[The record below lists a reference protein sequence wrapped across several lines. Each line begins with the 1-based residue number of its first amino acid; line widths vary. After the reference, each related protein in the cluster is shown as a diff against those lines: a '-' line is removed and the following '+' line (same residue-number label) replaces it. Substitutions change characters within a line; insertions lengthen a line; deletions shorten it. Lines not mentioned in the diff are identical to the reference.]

1 MNTLNKFHLGSLTS
15 VLLIGMSNTALANP
29 VEFRD
34 SAISPQEVRWR
45 DQGNISAPSTWQDG
59 GRPASADSPW
69 QSDSSDIPASLQ
81 WRETPSTS
89 LPSQQW
95 QEQERIDDAL
105 TPAPLDVPQWSAP
118 TAAVSPSFD
127 QRLSR
132 EFLPHTPPS
141 GLFPPAA
148 KRDLT
153 NTEYPVAD
161 LGDRPQRESQPSQ
174 LETESSAEIEKTPI
188 STETAPLPT
197 EASVA
202 QEISP
207 ASQPVKSPLGSR
219 QFQQPTAQHLGQGEV
234 VFNVGGRVYF
244 LPNFSQVSDSLIT
257 DETTAYPTFGVS
269 WGITDTSQLTI
280 QWQQVDSI
288 GIGRQGPFQVV
299 RRDGDQEGTLEFK
312 QRLWQDDAETQALSA
327 VLSLSFGQRGF
338 EFSRNGQIVLQ
349 EQKNSPVPALQVP
362 FTATLGDRWNLT
374 LSPTVAFFGSESA
387 LFLRRA
393 PVENPGS
400 FGTTFGFATAIS
412 YEVNPRLTL
421 WGDAFVPLT
430 GNNSISR
437 DSGKPAQAIA
447 FNAGLRYMINPKL
460 GIDLFASNTL
470 GSVGALAL
478 TADRD
483 LVAIGT
489 NLVFMPDF
497 LGGNRRYPS
506 SFDGQETYTGIS
518 PTTHGLNFLNG
529 GTLRSGGF
537 NFDVEGGSQSIFTAL
552 RYGFLQDLEG
562 GIYLNY
568 VFGDRDES
576 EQGISGK
583 IGFLNQN
590 QGDPLTVSLAVTT
603 GLTSE
608 SFANFRFNN
617 RNAFE
622 RSGLTN
628 GVPFFYPGADEGN
641 RNKLYVIT
649 ASIPIQYEFD
659 NGAALW
665 FTPMMGYVQRL
676 GTELA
681 GFNVGGTLPLGKDFR
696 VLGEVGANFAG
707 EGNGFDGQQLKDII
721 PWTAAIRY
729 NFASLLG
736 INPNAGE
743 RFTSYVELY
752 VTNRVGFTP
761 WLHMRVLDQN
771 DTAIGGGLSI
781 SF

>member
-1 MNTLNKFHLGSLTS
+1 MNTLNKFHLGGLTS
-15 VLLIGMSNTALANP
+15 VLLIAISNTVLANP

-34 SAISPQEVRWR
+34 SDITPKQTQWQ
-45 DQGNISAPSTWQDG
+45 DQGNIGVPAIWQDTNRTSTTG
-59 GRPASADSPW
+59 SSW
-69 QSDSSDIPASLQ
+69 QSDDNAPSSPR
-81 WRETPSTS
+81 WRENPTTT
-89 LPSQQW
+89 LPSRQW
-95 QEQERIDDAL
+95 QEREAIDDLPTA
-105 TPAPLDVPQWSAP
+105 APLEVPQWSAP
-118 TAAVSPSFD
+118 TATKTPSFD

-132 EFLPHTPPS
+132 EFLPHTPPTS
-141 GLFPPAA
+141 LSPPAA
-148 KRDLT
+148 KRDLLQT
-153 NTEYPVAD
+153 DYPVAD
-161 LGDRPQRESQPSQ
+161 LDNSTQDTQP
-174 LETESSAEIEKTPI
+174 LEPLTDSLKPAQTTIMPTKIGQTSAETTIAQEATTPTQTLKTPL
-188 STETAPLPT
+188 SN
-197 EASVA
+197 
-202 QEISP
+202 
-207 ASQPVKSPLGSR
+207 R

-234 VFNVGGRVYF
+234 VFNVGGRIYF
-244 LPNFSQVSDSLIT
+244 LPNFSQVTDSLIT
-257 DETTAYPTFGVS
+257 DETTAYPNFGVS
-269 WGITDTSQLTI
+269 WGITDSSQLTI

-312 QRLWQDDAETQALSA
+312 QKLWQNDSETQALSA
-327 VLSLSFGQRGF
+327 VLSLSIGQRGF
-338 EFSRNGQIVLQ
+338 EFSQNGFVVLQ

-400 FGTTFGFATAIS
+400 FGTTFGFTTAVS

-537 NFDVEGGSQSIFTAL
+537 NFDVEGGSQSVFTAL
-552 RYGFLQDLEG
+552 RFGFLQDFEG

-583 IGFLNQN
+583 IGFLNQK

-608 SFANFRFNN
+608 AFANFRFNN

-622 RSGLTN
+622 LSRLTN

-641 RNKLYVIT
+641 RSKLYVIT

-707 EGNGFDGQQLKDII
+707 EGNGFDGQRLKDII

-729 NFASLLG
+729 NFDSLLG

-743 RFTSYVELY
+743 RFTSYLELY

-771 DTAIGGGLSI
+771 DTAVGGGLSI